1 MAALSLNRSPFIVLL
16 AGVLGAT
23 LSVGVLLGAAH
34 AAGPNI
40 KAMQLYQQ
48 AVEANAQGKG
58 MAALQ
63 LFESAADADPNYSD
77 TFFNL
82 GVLQYQMGN
91 YPKAKSAFERA
102 VSLKATDADAW
113 YSLALTQEKL
123 NQPQQAITTL
133 HHIPA
138 TSAKYG
144 SAQGK
149 IATLQQQIQSA
160 QLQQQQL
167 AATQATANQPQ
178 TTTPQ
183 YQGTVAPPN
192 RSNVNVEVV
201 AKDFSGPTGIAVGND
216 GTVFVANYS
225 KNVIDRISPDGKKTE
240 IEASGT
246 LSGPVGLVFHPQTQE
261 LFVANYLG
269 NSITRILPNGQAS
282 QMITDLKKPY
292 YLNLDTRANILYVS
306 EQESNTLGKIKL

>member
-1 MAALSLNRSPFIVLL
+1 MATFSFTRISLAALLT
-16 AGVLGAT
+16 AALGAT
-23 LSVGVLLGAAH
+23 LGLGTLTTAY

-63 LFESAADADPNYSD
+63 LFESAAEADPNYPD

-91 YPKAKSAFERA
+91 YPKAKAAFERS
-102 VSLKATDADAW
+102 VSLNAGDADAW

-123 NQPQQAITTL
+123 NQPQQAIATL
-133 HHIPA
+133 QRIPA

-149 IATLQQQIQSA
+149 IATMQQQLHA
-160 QLQQQQL
+160 AQQQQL
-167 AATQATANQPQ
+167 AATQASAQPQ
-178 TTTPQ
+178 QQTI
-183 YQGTVAPPN
+183 APPN
-192 RSNVNVEVV
+192 RSNASVEVV
-201 AKDFSGPTGIAVGND
+201 AKDFSGPTGIAIGND

-225 KNVIDRISPDGKKTE
+225 KNVIDRIGPDGKKTE
-240 IEASGT
+240 IEANGT

-269 NSITRILPNGQAS
+269 NSITRILPNGQAN
-282 QMITDLKKPY
+282 QMITDFKKPY
-292 YLNLDTRANILYVS
+292 YLNLDMRANILYVS